1 MIIFEIGK
9 SAGETGFNKIS
20 FVGFAIIFG
29 VFSGS
34 KSNDDGGNAPT
45 FLDFVA
51 IAQTSFFDIGE
62 THSLILAYLILLGVV

>member
-34 KSNDDGGNAPT
+34 KSNDDGGN
-45 FLDFVA
+45 D
-51 IAQTSFFDIGE
+51 IAGKRKDKNGE
-62 THSLILAYLILLGVV
+62 EK